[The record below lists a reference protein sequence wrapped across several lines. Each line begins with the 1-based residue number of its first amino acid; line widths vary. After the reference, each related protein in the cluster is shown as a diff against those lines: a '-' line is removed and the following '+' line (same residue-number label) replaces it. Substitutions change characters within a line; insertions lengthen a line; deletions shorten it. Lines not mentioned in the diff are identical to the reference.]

1 MPQFPPGSPFE
12 KFFHDFLEHGLPKG
26 DHPDLEPRKATS
38 LGSGFIIDPAGY
50 IVTNNHVIADAD
62 EITVIL
68 HDNTNLKAK
77 VVGRD
82 TKTDIA
88 LLKVKADK
96 PLPAVAWGDSDVAR
110 VGDWVLAIGN
120 PFGLG
125 GSVTAGILSAR
136 QRDINSGPYDDFL
149 QTDAPIN
156 RGNSGG
162 PMFNMDGQVIGINT
176 AIYSP
181 SGGSIGIGFA
191 IPSALAKEVVAELKD
206 EADHTVHR
214 GWLGVRIQAVTDEI
228 AESLGLDKARGALV
242 ASVSDK
248 GPAQA
253 AGYPAGRRDPE
264 LRRQGCRRHAAPA
277 AARRRDAGQQDRRR
291 DAVAQARRDQVQV
304 KVGQLEESDQQQA
317 SAQEAPKK
325 TRQDRGRPGQDA
337 RPDPLRHHARPQGQV
352 FAGRRCQGRRRRR
365 CRQGQLGRRQ
375 GRAPRRPDHG
385 GRAGRGEK
393 PAGCQPA
400 RIDEAKKSGR
410 KSILLLVERQGDL
423 RFVALRLDQG
433 EHAAEEMSGSGGEFR
448 LPIAL
453 GVEEAGQI
461 GMVETPARG
470 GGDRGFGAKG
480 DAEAG
485 GGQHRQIVGAVADR
499 DRLSAG
505 AMPVLGGERQQ
516 RLPFGLAGHDRRQH
530 PAGEPARRRSP
541 ADWRRRG
548 RSRVRRATR
557 RRRP

>member
-1 MPQFPPGSPFE
+1 LHAECPFAPNARGHHEESTQVPFSPFNLMRRAVVGVVGVFLVAVPAAVAIAPVAAQARPAPDSFADLAAKLLPSVVNISTTQTLKTAGGDQGGTDMPQFPPGSPFE
-12 KFFHDFLEHGLPKG
+12 EFFHDFLERNLPKG
-26 DHPDLEPRKATS
+26 NHPDIAPRKATS
-38 LGSGFIIDPAGY
+38 LGSGFIIDPSGY

-77 VVGRD
+77 VIGRD

-96 PLPAVAWGDSDVAR
+96 PLVAVTWGNSDVAR

-191 IPSALAKEVVAELKD
+191 IPSALAKEVVGELKD

-253 AGYPAGRRDPE
+253 AGIQPGDVILDFDGKDVSDMRRLPRLVAE
-264 LRRQGCRRHAAPA
+264 TPVNKSV
-277 AARRRDAGQQDRRR
+277 
-291 DAVAQARRDQVQV
+291 AVTLWRKRVQTTVQV
-304 KVGQLEESDQQQA
+304 KVGRLEESDEQLA
-317 SAQEAPKK
+317 STKEPPKKAGKSESNLVKTLGLTLSGITPELKDKYSLGDDAKGVVVIDVAKDSSAADKGFHPGDVIMEAAQEEVTTP
-325 TRQDRGRPGQDA
+325 QDLA
-337 RPDPLRHHARPQGQV
+337 
-352 FAGRRCQGRRRRR
+352 
-365 CRQGQLGRRQ
+365 
-375 GRAPRRPDHG
+375 
-385 GRAGRGEK
+385 
-393 PAGCQPA
+393 A
-400 RIDEAKKSGR
+400 RIDEAKKAGR
-410 KSILLLVERQGDL
+410 KSILLLVQRQGDL
-423 RFVALRLDQG
+423 RFVALRVDQG
-433 EHAAEEMSGSGGEFR
+433 
-448 LPIAL
+448 
-453 GVEEAGQI
+453 
-461 GMVETPARG
+461 
-470 GGDRGFGAKG
+470 
-480 DAEAG
+480 
-485 GGQHRQIVGAVADR
+485 
-499 DRLSAG
+499 
-505 AMPVLGGERQQ
+505 
-516 RLPFGLAGHDRRQH
+516 
-530 PAGEPARRRSP
+530 
-541 ADWRRRG
+541 
-548 RSRVRRATR
+548 
-557 RRRP
+557 